1 MSNNA
6 DPPGPRTG
14 NFAQNIV
21 HRIEKDRTMR
31 TASSTPKLDTDFPA
45 LEPVVGSAGA
55 TSHVGLK

>member
-1 MSNNA
+1 
-6 DPPGPRTG
+6 
-14 NFAQNIV
+14 
-21 HRIEKDRTMR
+21 MR